1 MNQNS
6 SANWATVKN
15 SRNAYWM
22 KVGSACHRIDG
33 MSTTAVSGASCMI
46 LPAMMAMMAS
56 TTTQR
61 MIRPIRYRV
70 QADSLRCDSRSDRPQ
85 TLCTQNWL

>member
-15 SRNAYWM
+15 RRKAYWM

-33 MSTTAVSGASCMI
+33 TSTSAVSGASCMI
-46 LPAMMAMMAS
+46 LPARIAIKAI
-56 TTTQR
+56 TITQR
-61 MIRPIRYRV
+61 MIRPMRYRV
-70 QADSLRCDSRSDRPQ
+70 HADSLRSCSRSDRPQ
-85 TLCTQNWL
+85 TL